1 MQRFAKK
8 GADGAGNSM
17 AKKTSGEEE
26 KTLSEKLHYPKCVE
40 NGCWAQVSRLRPK
53 GPLMLKL
60 NEVDANLSRR
70 IRDDEVMSFHLT
82 GCTGHYRILA
92 PRRAVAEAMAAQ
104 AKGAR
109 AGGGSKTAQ
118 AAAFFFHLGDII
130 YKDPNKQNP
139 EREDM
144 QKLFNEQFYATY
156 KDYPGEIFAI
166 PGNHDAKIKDKDGKS
181 AIDHFMMNFC
191 TSDRCISSDNL
202 SGSKRKTMIQPY
214 PYWLFRT
221 PLAHF
226 VCLYTNDIN
235 AGQLDDPESNETPQF
250 SWLVETLKKIRK
262 EDNGRAVFLAIH
274 YPPFS
279 GASNFPDRGNPNLG
293 PTKHTRMLKPL
304 AKILQEAFKASK
316 LYPDAVFSA
325 HAHHYQRLTYRC
337 ADGREIPYLIVGSGG
352 HTPVESLA
360 ERGDGSVGTTPTPR
374 QFSRL
379 SVAPP
384 GFAFPVGESAQM
396 VKFNDKEHG
405 FLRMTLDLKR
415 RLLLGEYF
423 VAYRASRSIRPAV
436 RDSFTL
442 DLKRH
447 RIS

>member
-1 MQRFAKK
+1 
-8 GADGAGNSM
+8 M
-17 AKKTSGEEE
+17 AKKASGEE

-40 NGCWAQVSRLRPK
+40 NGCWAQISRPRPK
-53 GPLMLKL
+53 GSLTLKL
-60 NEVDANLSRR
+60 KEVDAKLSSR
-70 IRDDEVMSFHLT
+70 IKDDGVMSFHLT
-82 GCTGHYRILA
+82 GCTGHYGIPA
-92 PRRAVAEAMAAQ
+92 PGQAVAEAMAAQ
-104 AKGAR
+104 AKDAR
-109 AGGGSKTAQ
+109 EYDGNEAAK

-130 YKDPNKQNP
+130 YKDPDKENP

-144 QKLFNEQFYATY
+144 QKLFDEQFYATY

-166 PGNHDAKIKDKDGKS
+166 PGNHDGKIKDKDGKS

-191 TSDRCISSDNL
+191 TSDRHISSDNL
-202 SGSKRKTMIQPY
+202 NSSKRKTMIQPY

-221 PLAHF
+221 PLAYF
-226 VCLYTNDIN
+226 VGLYTNDVN

-250 SWLVETLKKIRK
+250 DWLVETLKEIRE

-279 GASNFPDRGNPNLG
+279 GASNFPERGNPNLG

-304 AKILQEAFKASK
+304 AKILQEAFEASK
-316 LYPDAVFSA
+316 LHPHAVFSA
-325 HAHHYQRLTYRC
+325 HAHHYQRLTYCC

-352 HTPVESLA
+352 HTPVEALA
-360 ERGDGSVGTTPTPR
+360 ERCDGSVGAPPTRP
-374 QFSRL
+374 QFPLL

-384 GFAFPVGESAQM
+384 GFAFPDGESAQM
-396 VKFNDKEHG
+396 VEFNDQEHG

-415 RLLLGEYF
+415 RVLLGEYF
-423 VAYRASRSIRPAV
+423 VAYSAASGSIGPAL